1 MATRELSIIH
11 QSVVWVHVIG
21 MRKVRHRDRHVG
33 AIGGG
38 GGHDVLLRWVRP
50 LVLATQR
57 GSLPLV
63 TDALAGTYM
72 RRERLHADRHW

>member
-21 MRKVRHRDRHVG
+21 VRKVCHRHRHVG

-63 TDALAGTYM
+63 TDALADI
-72 RRERLHADRHW
+72 RRKRLHAD